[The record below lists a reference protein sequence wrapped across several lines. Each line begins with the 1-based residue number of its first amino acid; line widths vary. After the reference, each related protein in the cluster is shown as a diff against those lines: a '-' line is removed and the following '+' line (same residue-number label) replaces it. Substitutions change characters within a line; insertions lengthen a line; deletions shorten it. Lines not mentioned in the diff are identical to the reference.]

1 MAATTESIRFLRAN
15 CFAGQGLDEWARVVG
30 VRCEPVH
37 AVHYLGVPAT
47 DEALLGPLWPVDVP
61 AGRLITEGFIPGFTF
76 GLVLVI
82 LVDGADPRE
91 SDC

>member
-1 MAATTESIRFLRAN
+1 M
-15 CFAGQGLDEWARVVG
+15 
-30 VRCEPVH
+30 
-37 AVHYLGVPAT
+37 HYLGVPAT